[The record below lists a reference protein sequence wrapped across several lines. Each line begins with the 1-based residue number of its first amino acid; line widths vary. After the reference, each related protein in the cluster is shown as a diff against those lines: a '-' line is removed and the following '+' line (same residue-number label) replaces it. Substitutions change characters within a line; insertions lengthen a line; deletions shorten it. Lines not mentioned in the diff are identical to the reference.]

1 MTLRIKPANL
11 NDCPQLAIMNQQL
24 ITDEGSPNPMTLEQ
38 LTGRMTEF
46 LKNDWTA
53 LWVTLDDVRV
63 GYMLYQI
70 RQDSYFPEK
79 TEVYI
84 RQYFILST
92 YRGRGIGRSA
102 LEMIVNEWFPQN
114 AGLRLDVLS
123 GNATALKFWESVG
136 FQPYCVTMRR

>member
-1 MTLRIKPANL
+1 MTLKIKPAHL

-24 ITDEGSPNPMTLEQ
+24 IIDEGSRNPMKLEQ
-38 LTGRMTEF
+38 LTGRMTAF
-46 LKNDWTA
+46 LKNGWTA

-63 GYMLYQI
+63 GYILYQT

-84 RQYFILST
+84 RQYFIMSE

-102 LEMIVNEWFPQN
+102 LEMIVDKWLPPDAALTLE
-114 AGLRLDVLS
+114 VLS
-123 GNATALKFWESVG
+123 GNTSAAKFWESVG
-136 FQPYCVTMRR
+136 FQSYSIAMRR